1 MKKKIKNSSFSS
13 NLKSL
18 YISSPFFP
26 NFLILLSFFF
36 KIIVTPRH
44 PITSPCHKHSTVGY
58 YLQQNYK
65 STNTQHYHKPSG
77 LLYYKRSLL
86 SFHLSYTPPHPAS
99 HDPSPGVPRPLM
111 SSYICK
117 QDPLFSVNRTES
129 GLSVFCT
136 KKKPLSAK
144 QI

>member
-26 NFLILLSFFF
+26 NFLNLLSFFF

-44 PITSPCHKHSTVGY
+44 PITSPCHKHSIVGY
-58 YLQQNYK
+58 CLQQNYK

-77 LLYYKRSLL
+77 PLYYKCSLL
-86 SFHLSYTPPHPAS
+86 SFHLSYTPPSLSRSIPW
-99 HDPSPGVPRPLM
+99 SPTTADV
-111 SSYICK
+111 I
-117 QDPLFSVNRTES
+117 LFLQTGS
-129 GLSVFCT
+129 SVFCEHNRVGALCFRY